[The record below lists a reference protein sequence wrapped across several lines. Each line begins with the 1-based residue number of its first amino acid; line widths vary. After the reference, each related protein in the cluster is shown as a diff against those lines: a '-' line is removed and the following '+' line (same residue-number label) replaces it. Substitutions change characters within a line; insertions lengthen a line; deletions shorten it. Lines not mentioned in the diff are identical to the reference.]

1 MPLTPQ
7 ELAALRQ
14 STLTEPPLPRPRGPL
29 TERLFDALAGPARP
43 VGAWPG
49 VDADLLADEDAVLAL
64 YACYELHYRGF
75 AGVDEAWEWEPSLL
89 SLRQQ
94 L

>member
-29 TERLFDALAGPARP
+29 TERLFDALTGPVRP